1 MKNNREI
8 GDKYEE
14 KAVKLLISRGYKIL
28 ERNYR
33 VKAGE
38 IDIIA
43 KFEDTIVFIEVKY
56 RKTLKY
62 GYGLEAVDYRK
73 IRRIYNA
80 AKVYLT
86 LNKKLSSKI
95 RFDCISFLGDNNPLL
110 HLDNCIIT
118 PHISWAAKESRQ
130 RIMDITVENV
140 KAFLEGNPIHVV
152 NMGK

>member
-1 MKNNREI
+1 MQNNREI

-14 KAVKLLISRGYKIL
+14 KAVKLLISRGYEIL

-43 KFEDTIVFIEVKY
+43 KFEDTIVFVEVKY

-80 AKVYLT
+80 AK
-86 LNKKLSSKI
+86 N
-95 RFDCISFLGDNNPLL
+95 
-110 HLDNCIIT
+110 
-118 PHISWAAKESRQ
+118 AE
-130 RIMDITVENV
+130 
-140 KAFLEGNPIHVV
+140 
-152 NMGK
+152 

>member
-1 MKNNREI
+1 MQNNREI

-14 KAVKLLISRGYKIL
+14 KAVKLLISRGYEIV

-43 KFEDTIVFIEVKY
+43 KFEDTIVFVEVKY

-62 GYGLEAVDYRK
+62 GYGLEAVDYKK

-80 AKVYLT
+80 AKVYLM
-86 LNKKLSSKI
+86 LNKKLSSKT
-95 RFDCISFLGDNNPLL
+95 RFDCISFLGEK
-110 HLDNCIIT
+110 
-118 PHISWAAKESRQ
+118 ISWTKNLTWGDE
-130 RIMDITVENV
+130 IG
-140 KAFLEGNPIHVV
+140 F
-152 NMGK
+152 

>member
-43 KFEDTIVFIEVKY
+43 KFEDTEW
-56 RKTLKY
+56 
-62 GYGLEAVDYRK
+62 LE
-73 IRRIYNA
+73 
-80 AKVYLT
+80 L
-86 LNKKLSSKI
+86 
-95 RFDCISFLGDNNPLL
+95 
-110 HLDNCIIT
+110 
-118 PHISWAAKESRQ
+118 
-130 RIMDITVENV
+130 
-140 KAFLEGNPIHVV
+140 
-152 NMGK
+152 

>member
-1 MKNNREI
+1 MQNNREI

-14 KAVKLLISRGYKIL
+14 KAVKLLISRGYEIL

-43 KFEDTIVFIEVKY
+43 KFEDTIVFVEVKY

-95 RFDCISFLGDNNPLL
+95 RFDCIRFLGEK
-110 HLDNCIIT
+110 
-118 PHISWAAKESRQ
+118 ISWTKNLTWGDE
-130 RIMDITVENV
+130 IG
-140 KAFLEGNPIHVV
+140 F
-152 NMGK
+152 

>member
-33 VKAGE
+33 AKAGE

-95 RFDCISFLGDNNPLL
+95 RFDCISFLGEK
-110 HLDNCIIT
+110 
-118 PHISWAAKESRQ
+118 ISWTKNLTWGDE
-130 RIMDITVENV
+130 IG
-140 KAFLEGNPIHVV
+140 F
-152 NMGK
+152 

>member
-86 LNKKLSSKI
+86 LNKKLSAKI
-95 RFDCISFLGDNNPLL
+95 RFDCISFLGEK
-110 HLDNCIIT
+110 
-118 PHISWAAKESRQ
+118 ISWTKNLTWSDE
-130 RIMDITVENV
+130 IG
-140 KAFLEGNPIHVV
+140 F
-152 NMGK
+152 

>member
-1 MKNNREI
+1 MQNNREI

-14 KAVKLLISRGYKIL
+14 KAVKLLISRGYEIL

-43 KFEDTIVFIEVKY
+43 KFEDTIVFVEVKY

-86 LNKKLSSKI
+86 LNKKLSFKI
-95 RFDCISFLGDNNPLL
+95 RFDCISFLGEK
-110 HLDNCIIT
+110 
-118 PHISWAAKESRQ
+118 ISWTKNLTWGDE
-130 RIMDITVENV
+130 IG
-140 KAFLEGNPIHVV
+140 F
-152 NMGK
+152 

>member
-73 IRRIYNA
+73 IRRIL
-80 AKVYLT
+80 YLT

-95 RFDCISFLGDNNPLL
+95 RFDCISFLGEK
-110 HLDNCIIT
+110 
-118 PHISWAAKESRQ
+118 ISWTKNLTWGDE
-130 RIMDITVENV
+130 IG
-140 KAFLEGNPIHVV
+140 F
-152 NMGK
+152 

>member
-1 MKNNREI
+1 MQNNREI

-14 KAVKLLISRGYKIL
+14 KAVKLLISRGYEIL

-43 KFEDTIVFIEVKY
+43 KFEDTIVFVEVKY

-86 LNKKLSSKI
+86 LNKKLLSKI
-95 RFDCISFLGDNNPLL
+95 RFDCISFLGEK
-110 HLDNCIIT
+110 
-118 PHISWAAKESRQ
+118 ISWTKNLTWGDE
-130 RIMDITVENV
+130 IG
-140 KAFLEGNPIHVV
+140 F
-152 NMGK
+152 